1 MKKNI
6 YLCKKEKELRK
17 IRLKM
22 KRIIATFMALGS
34 VLAYAQQG
42 RVGINTTQPNATM
55 QVVAGSGETKPG
67 VIIPNVEKTGIN
79 VLEKGSDKDYF
90 EESTLVYFKG
100 DSSRKDED
108 VNSTIEEVSKK
119 GFYYYDG
126 KDWVRVMQKA
136 QIYLPSIVL
145 KTTAGSYTIDLYD
158 VYLAQFRGG
167 VSAATN
173 TGTSTSS
180 ATTSF
185 AKSSSNAI
193 LRVFEK
199 TDLDYFITYFD
210 SNVFSNVSVN
220 ANGVL
225 TYDVTIAGENAVS
238 EDTFM
243 NIVLQEK

>member
-1 MKKNI
+1 
-6 YLCKKEKELRK
+6 
-17 IRLKM
+17 M
-22 KRIIATFMALGS
+22 KRIITTFLALGS
-34 VLAYAQQG
+34 VLAYAQG

-55 QVVAGSGETKPG
+55 HIVAANAETNPG
-67 VIIPNVEKTGIN
+67 IIIPNVEKTGVN
-79 VLEKGSDKDYF
+79 VLEKGADKTYF
-90 EESTLVYFKG
+90 TESTLVYFKG
-100 DSSRKDED
+100 DDSSRKDENE
-108 VNSTIEEVSKK
+108 NSTIEEVTKK

-145 KTTAGSYTIDLYD
+145 KTTKGSYTIDLYN
-158 VYLAQFRGG
+158 VYLAQFRG
-167 VSAATN
+167 SASEATN
-173 TGTSTSS
+173 TGTSTTST
-180 ATTSF
+180 ATSF
-185 AKSSSNAI
+185 AKSSTDAI

-225 TYDVTIAGENAVS
+225 TYDVTPAGENAVS

>member
-1 MKKNI
+1 
-6 YLCKKEKELRK
+6 
-17 IRLKM
+17 M

-55 QVVAGSGETKPG
+55 QVVAASGETKSG

-79 VLEKGSDKDYF
+79 VLEKGADKDYF

-100 DSSRKDED
+100 DSGRKDEN

-225 TYDVTIAGENAVS
+225 TYNVTSSGENAVS

>member
-210 SNVFSNVSVN
+210 SNVFSNVRVN

-225 TYDVTIAGENAVS
+225 TYDVTSAGENAVS

>member
-1 MKKNI
+1 MHIVAANA
-6 YLCKKEKELRK
+6 E
-17 IRLKM
+17 
-22 KRIIATFMALGS
+22 TNP
-34 VLAYAQQG
+34 
-42 RVGINTTQPNATM
+42 GI
-55 QVVAGSGETKPG
+55 
-67 VIIPNVEKTGIN
+67 IIPNVEKTGVN
-79 VLEKGSDKDYF
+79 VLEKGADKTYF
-90 EESTLVYFKG
+90 TESTLVYFKG

-145 KTTAGSYTIDLYD
+145 KTTEGSYTIDLYN

-173 TGTSTSS
+173 TGTSTTST
-180 ATTSF
+180 ATSF

-210 SNVFSNVSVN
+210 SKVFNNVSVD
-220 ANGVL
+220 ADGVL
-225 TYDVTIAGENAVS
+225 TYTVTSAGENAVS

>member
-1 MKKNI
+1 
-6 YLCKKEKELRK
+6 
-17 IRLKM
+17 M

-145 KTTAGSYTIDLYD
+145 KTTEGSYTIDLYD

>member
-1 MKKNI
+1 
-6 YLCKKEKELRK
+6 
-17 IRLKM
+17 M

-55 QVVAGSGETKPG
+55 HIVAANAETNPG
-67 VIIPNVEKTGIN
+67 IIIPNVEKTEVN
-79 VLEKGSDKDYF
+79 VLEKGSDKGYF

-167 VSAATN
+167 ISAATN
-173 TGTSTSS
+173 TGTSTNS

-210 SNVFSNVSVN
+210 SNVFSKVSVD

-225 TYDVTIAGENAVS
+225 TYTVTSAGENAVS

>member
-1 MKKNI
+1 
-6 YLCKKEKELRK
+6 
-17 IRLKM
+17 M

-42 RVGINTTQPNATM
+42 RVRINTTQPNATM
-55 QVVAGSGETKPG
+55 QVVAASGETKPG
-67 VIIPNVEKTGIN
+67 VIIPNVEKTGVN
-79 VLEKGSDKDYF
+79 VLEKGADKDYF

-100 DSSRKDED
+100 DSGRKDEN

-225 TYDVTIAGENAVS
+225 TYNVTSSGENAVS

>member
-1 MKKNI
+1 
-6 YLCKKEKELRK
+6 
-17 IRLKM
+17 M
-22 KRIIATFMALGS
+22 KRIITTFLALGS
-34 VLAYAQQG
+34 VWVYAQQG
-42 RVGINTTQPNATM
+42 RVGINTTDPNATM
-55 QVVAGSGETKPG
+55 QVVAASGETKPG
-67 VIIPNVEKTGIN
+67 VIIPNVEKT
-79 VLEKGSDKDYF
+79 VLEKGTDKTHF
-90 EESTLVYFKG
+90 TESTLVYFKG
-100 DSSRKDED
+100 DSSSRKDENE
-108 VNSTIEEVSKK
+108 NSTTEEVSKK

-145 KTTAGSYTIDLYD
+145 KTAKGSYTIDLYD

-167 VSAATN
+167 ASATTN
-173 TGTSTSS
+173 TGTSTNS

-210 SNVFSNVSVN
+210 SKVFSNVSVN
-220 ANGVL
+220 ADGVL
-225 TYDVTIAGENAVS
+225 TYTVTSAGENAVS

>member
-1 MKKNI
+1 M
-6 YLCKKEKELRK
+6 
-17 IRLKM
+17 
-22 KRIIATFMALGS
+22 
-34 VLAYAQQG
+34 
-42 RVGINTTQPNATM
+42 
-55 QVVAGSGETKPG
+55 
-67 VIIPNVEKTGIN
+67 
-79 VLEKGSDKDYF
+79 LEKGSDKDYF

-167 VSAATN
+167 ASATTN

-225 TYDVTIAGENAVS
+225 TYDVTSAGEKAVS

>member
-1 MKKNI
+1 
-6 YLCKKEKELRK
+6 
-17 IRLKM
+17 
-22 KRIIATFMALGS
+22 
-34 VLAYAQQG
+34 
-42 RVGINTTQPNATM
+42 M
-55 QVVAGSGETKPG
+55 QVVAASGETKPG
-67 VIIPNVEKTGIN
+67 VIIPNVEKTGVN
-79 VLEKGSDKDYF
+79 VLEKGADKDYF

-100 DSSRKDED
+100 DSGRKDEN

-199 TDLDYFITYFD
+199 TDLDYFITYFN

-225 TYDVTIAGENAVS
+225 TYNVTSSGENAVS

>member
-1 MKKNI
+1 
-6 YLCKKEKELRK
+6 
-17 IRLKM
+17 M

-67 VIIPNVEKTGIN
+67 VIIPNVEKTGVN
-79 VLEKGSDKDYF
+79 VLEKGADKDYF

-145 KTTAGSYTIDLYD
+145 KTTEGSYTIDLYN

-210 SNVFSNVSVN
+210 SKVFNNVSVD
-220 ANGVL
+220 ADGVL
-225 TYDVTIAGENAVS
+225 TYTVTSAGENAVS

>member
-1 MKKNI
+1 
-6 YLCKKEKELRK
+6 
-17 IRLKM
+17 M

-55 QVVAGSGETKPG
+55 QVVAASGETKPG
-67 VIIPNVEKTGIN
+67 VIIPNVEKTGVN
-79 VLEKGSDKDYF
+79 VLEKGADKDYF

-100 DSSRKDED
+100 DSGRKDEN

>member
-1 MKKNI
+1 
-6 YLCKKEKELRK
+6 
-17 IRLKM
+17 M

-34 VLAYAQQG
+34 VFAYAQQG

-55 QVVAGSGETKPG
+55 QIVAANAETNPG
-67 VIIPNVEKTGIN
+67 IIIPNVEKTGVN
-79 VLEKGSDKDYF
+79 VLEKGADKTYLT
-90 EESTLVYFKG
+90 ESTLVYFKG

-145 KTTAGSYTIDLYD
+145 KTTEGNYTIDLYD

-167 VSAATN
+167 VSATTN
-173 TGTSTSS
+173 TGTSTNS
-180 ATTSF
+180 ANTSF
-185 AKSSSNAI
+185 ARSSSNAV

-210 SNVFSNVSVN
+210 SKVFSNVSVN

-225 TYDVTIAGENAVS
+225 TYEVMSAGENAVS

>member
-1 MKKNI
+1 
-6 YLCKKEKELRK
+6 
-17 IRLKM
+17 M
-22 KRIIATFMALGS
+22 KRIITTFLALGS
-34 VLAYAQQG
+34 VLAYAQG

-55 QVVAGSGETKPG
+55 QIVAANAETNPG
-67 VIIPNVEKTGIN
+67 IIIPNVEKTGVN
-79 VLEKGSDKDYF
+79 VLEKGADKTYF
-90 EESTLVYFKG
+90 TESTLVYFKG
-100 DSSRKDED
+100 DSSRKDENE
-108 VNSTIEEVSKK
+108 NSTIEEVTKK

-145 KTTAGSYTIDLYD
+145 KTAAGSYTIDLYN
-158 VYLAQFRGG
+158 VYLAQFRG
-167 VSAATN
+167 SASADTN
-173 TGTSTSS
+173 TGTSTTST
-180 ATTSF
+180 ATSF
-185 AKSSSNAI
+185 AKSSTDAI

-225 TYDVTIAGENAVS
+225 TYTVTNAGENAVS

>member
-6 YLCKKEKELRK
+6 YLCKEEKKLRK

-42 RVGINTTQPNATM
+42 RIGINTTQPNATM
-55 QVVAGSGETKPG
+55 QVVAASGETKPG
-67 VIIPNVEKTGIN
+67 VIIPNVEKTGVN
-79 VLEKGSDKDYF
+79 VLEKGADKDYF

-100 DSSRKDED
+100 DSSRKDEN

-145 KTTAGSYTIDLYD
+145 KTTTGSYTIDLYD

-180 ATTSF
+180 VTTSF

-225 TYDVTIAGENAVS
+225 TYDVTSAGENAVS

>member
-1 MKKNI
+1 
-6 YLCKKEKELRK
+6 
-17 IRLKM
+17 M
-22 KRIIATFMALGS
+22 KRIITTFLALGS

-55 QVVAGSGETKPG
+55 HIVAANAETNPG
-67 VIIPNVEKTGIN
+67 IIIPNVEEAGIT
-79 VLEKGSDKDYF
+79 VLEKGSDKGYF

-108 VNSTIEEVSKK
+108 PNSTIEEVSQK

-126 KDWVRVMQKA
+126 TDWVRVMQKA

-145 KTTAGSYTIDLYD
+145 KTTAGSYTIDLYN

-167 VSAATN
+167 ASATTN
-173 TGTSTSS
+173 TGTSTNS

-185 AKSSSNAI
+185 AKSSTDAI

-225 TYDVTIAGENAVS
+225 TYNVTSAGENAVS

>member
-1 MKKNI
+1 
-6 YLCKKEKELRK
+6 
-17 IRLKM
+17 M
-22 KRIIATFMALGS
+22 KRIITTFLALGS
-34 VLAYAQQG
+34 VLAYAQG

-55 QVVAGSGETKPG
+55 HIVAANAETNPG
-67 VIIPNVEKTGIN
+67 IIIPNVEKTGVN
-79 VLEKGSDKDYF
+79 VLEKGADKTYF
-90 EESTLVYFKG
+90 TESTLVYFKG
-100 DSSRKDED
+100 DSSRKDENE
-108 VNSTIEEVSKK
+108 NSTIEEVTKK

-145 KTTAGSYTIDLYD
+145 KTAEGSYTIDLYN
-158 VYLAQFRGG
+158 VYLAQFRG
-167 VSAATN
+167 SASADTN
-173 TGTSTSS
+173 TGTSTTST
-180 ATTSF
+180 ATSF
-185 AKSSSNAI
+185 AKSSTDAI

-225 TYDVTIAGENAVS
+225 TYTVTNAGENAVS

>member
-1 MKKNI
+1 
-6 YLCKKEKELRK
+6 
-17 IRLKM
+17 M

-55 QVVAGSGETKPG
+55 QVVAASGETKPG
-67 VIIPNVEKTGIN
+67 VIIPNVEKTGVN
-79 VLEKGSDKDYF
+79 VLEKGADKDYF

-100 DSSRKDED
+100 DSSRKDEN

-167 VSAATN
+167 VSATTN
-173 TGTSTSS
+173 TGTSTNS

-225 TYDVTIAGENAVS
+225 TYDVTSAGEKAVS

>member
-1 MKKNI
+1 
-6 YLCKKEKELRK
+6 
-17 IRLKM
+17 M

-55 QVVAGSGETKPG
+55 QIVVASGETKPG
-67 VIIPNVEKTGIN
+67 VIIPNVEETGIN

-145 KTTAGSYTIDLYD
+145 KTTTGSYTIDLYD

-167 VSAATN
+167 ASAATN
-173 TGTSTSS
+173 TGTSTTST
-180 ATTSF
+180 ATSF
-185 AKSSSNAI
+185 AKSSTNAI

-199 TDLDYFITYFD
+199 ADLDYFITYFD
-210 SNVFSNVSVN
+210 SNVFTNVRVN
-220 ANGVL
+220 TNGVL
-225 TYDVTIAGENAVS
+225 TYTVTSAGENAVS

>member
-1 MKKNI
+1 
-6 YLCKKEKELRK
+6 
-17 IRLKM
+17 M
-22 KRIIATFMALGS
+22 KRIITTFLALGS
-34 VLAYAQQG
+34 VLAYAQG

-55 QVVAGSGETKPG
+55 HIVAANAETNPG
-67 VIIPNVEKTGIN
+67 IIIPNVEKTGVN
-79 VLEKGSDKDYF
+79 VLEKGADKTYF
-90 EESTLVYFKG
+90 TESTLVYFKG
-100 DSSRKDED
+100 DDSSRKDE
-108 VNSTIEEVSKK
+108 NSTIEEVTKK

-145 KTTAGSYTIDLYD
+145 KTAAGSYTIDLYN

-167 VSAATN
+167 ASATTN
-173 TGTSTSS
+173 TGTSTNS

-210 SNVFSNVSVN
+210 SNVFSNVSVD

-225 TYDVTIAGENAVS
+225 TYNVTSAGENAVS

>member
-1 MKKNI
+1 MRN
-6 YLCKKEKELRK
+6 
-17 IRLKM
+17 
-22 KRIIATFMALGS
+22 
-34 VLAYAQQG
+34 
-42 RVGINTTQPNATM
+42 P
-55 QVVAGSGETKPG
+55 
-67 VIIPNVEKTGIN
+67 
-79 VLEKGSDKDYF
+79 
-90 EESTLVYFKG
+90 LVYFKG
-100 DSSRKDED
+100 DSGRKDEN

-225 TYDVTIAGENAVS
+225 TYNVTSSGENAVS

>member
-1 MKKNI
+1 
-6 YLCKKEKELRK
+6 
-17 IRLKM
+17 M

-55 QVVAGSGETKPG
+55 QVVAASGETKPG
-67 VIIPNVEKTGIN
+67 VIIPNVEKTGVN
-79 VLEKGSDKDYF
+79 VLEKGADKDYF

-100 DSSRKDED
+100 DSGRKDEN

-126 KDWVRVMQKA
+126 KDWVGVMQKA

-225 TYDVTIAGENAVS
+225 TYNVTSSGENAVS

>member
-1 MKKNI
+1 
-6 YLCKKEKELRK
+6 
-17 IRLKM
+17 M
-22 KRIIATFMALGS
+22 KRIITTFLALGS
-34 VLAYAQQG
+34 VLAYAQG

-55 QVVAGSGETKPG
+55 QIVVANAETNPG
-67 VIIPNVEKTGIN
+67 IIIPNVEKTGVN
-79 VLEKGSDKDYF
+79 VLEKGADKTYF
-90 EESTLVYFKG
+90 TESTLVYFKG

-145 KTTAGSYTIDLYD
+145 KTTEGSYTIDLYN

-173 TGTSTSS
+173 TGTSTTST
-180 ATTSF
+180 ATSF

-210 SNVFSNVSVN
+210 SKVFNNVSVD
-220 ANGVL
+220 ADGVL
-225 TYDVTIAGENAVS
+225 TYTVTSAGENAVS

>member
-1 MKKNI
+1 
-6 YLCKKEKELRK
+6 
-17 IRLKM
+17 M

-55 QVVAGSGETKPG
+55 QIVAANAETNPG
-67 VIIPNVEKTGIN
+67 IIIPNIEKTGVN
-79 VLEKGSDKDYF
+79 VLEKGADKTYF
-90 EESTLVYFKG
+90 TESTLVYFKG
-100 DSSRKDED
+100 DDSSRKDENK
-108 VNSTIEEVSKK
+108 NSTIEEVTKK

-145 KTTAGSYTIDLYD
+145 KTAAGSYTIDLYN

-167 VSAATN
+167 ASATTN
-173 TGTSTSS
+173 TGTSTNS

-210 SNVFSNVSVN
+210 SNVFSNVSVD

-225 TYDVTIAGENAVS
+225 TYDVTSAGENAVS